1 MDDVYEYAQDPEWA
15 RFLPVPQP
23 YLRSDAEEFVAR
35 QLAAS
40 WPDEPSWAIVLEGKV
55 IGALNLH
62 DLNSERRIVG
72 LGYAVARARWSQ
84 GFATEAAK
92 AAIAAA
98 FRSLGLKRIWAMA
111 DVRNIAS
118 QRVMEKAGM
127 TRKRLVQ
134 EDASSVGHPWTWC
147 STKSRARNGRRR
159 ERKHDRPFPKTLPP
173 ASFPYPP
180 VASAEFSPFPYPPVA
195 SADFSSFPPPFR
207 HSRESGNPEP
217 RSRSPPLI
225 WQH

>member
-1 MDDVYEYAQDPEWA
+1 MEEMPKEIRTERLVLRPFRLSDVDDVYEYAQDPEWA

-62 DLNSERRIVG
+62 DLNSERRTAA

-84 GFATEAAK
+84 GFATEAVK
-92 AAIAAA
+92 AVMPAA
-98 FRSLGLKRIWAMA
+98 FTNLNLISVWAMA
-111 DVRNIAS
+111 DLRNIAS

-134 EDASSVGHPWTWC
+134 EDASSVG
-147 STKSRARNGRRR
+147 
-159 ERKHDRPFPKTLPP
+159 
-173 ASFPYPP
+173 PP
-180 VASAEFSPFPYPPVA
+180 VDMVLYEV
-195 SADFSSFPPPFR
+195 
-207 HSRESGNPEP
+207 SREE
-217 RSRSPPLI
+217 
-225 WQH
+225 WEAQQA